1 MTPDSVTSSRQ
12 VAELR
17 HTLRTPINH
26 MIGYA
31 ELLLEDAQ
39 RPQRS
44 ESHLTTIVGCAQQI
58 LLLVQGH
65 LQVGDPEAAASEIET
80 LRAQSRSPLNQAI
93 EATNAL
99 RRIEAGQRLE
109 DVGRIHSAAEELLA
123 FAMGAVPAKVQE
135 PRRAIANVKELSTK
149 ILARFL
155 IVDDSEVS
163 REMLCRMLEQR
174 GHTCVTVESATE
186 AMARLRSDPFD
197 MVLLD
202 FMMPGVSGM
211 ELLSDIKSDT
221 NLQGTAIVMLSAF
234 DEVAE
239 IGRCFELGA
248 EDYLLKP
255 FDRVVLT
262 ARLQAILERKRLQNL
277 ERKRREQLE
286 LAECDLRRSNEDLQ
300 RFASVVSHDLQEP
313 LRMVSNYV
321 QLLQLSLGDK
331 APREQKDYI
340 HFAIDG
346 AKRMTALI
354 QELFAYSNVA
364 GGEQRREDVDC
375 NAVLDEIKLHLRASI
390 DEAEAIIIHSSLP
403 HVMANRAQM
412 QQLFQN
418 LIGNAIKYRSQ
429 APPVIRI
436 SAERDGG
443 FWQFSVADNG
453 IGIEPEYRET
463 VFGMFVRLHSRSV
476 GGAGIGLAI
485 CQRVIERLGGRI
497 WLESEK
503 DKGSTFF
510 FTIPA

>member
-1 MTPDSVTSSRQ
+1 
-12 VAELR
+12 
-17 HTLRTPINH
+17 

-39 RPQRS
+39 RPQQS

-65 LQVGDPEAAASEIET
+65 LQVGDPDAAASEIEM

-186 AMARLRSDPFD
+186 AMARLHSERFD

-202 FMMPGVSGM
+202 FMMPGTTGM
-211 ELLSDIKSDT
+211 ELLNQIKSEPGF
-221 NLQGTAIVMLSAF
+221 QETAIVMLSAF

-239 IGRCFELGA
+239 IGRCLELGA

-255 FDRVVLT
+255 FDRAVLT
-262 ARLQAILERKRLQNL
+262 ARLHAILERKRLQNL
-277 ERKRREQLE
+277 ERKRTEQLE
-286 LAECDLRRSNEDLQ
+286 AAERDLRRSNEDLQ

-313 LRMVSNYV
+313 LRMISNYV
-321 QLLQLSLGDK
+321 QLLQLSLGESASK
-331 APREQKDYI
+331 EQRDYI

-346 AKRMTALI
+346 AKRMTVLI
-354 QELFAYSNVA
+354 QELLAYSNVT
-364 GGEQRREDVDC
+364 GGDHTLEAVDC
-375 NAVLDEIKLHLRASI
+375 NEVLDEIKLELGASI
-390 DEAEAIIIHSSLP
+390 AETGAVIVHPPLP
-403 HVMANRAQM
+403 QVTANRPQM
-412 QQLFQN
+412 RQLFQN
-418 LIGNAIKYRSQ
+418 LISNAIKYRSQ

-436 SAERDGG
+436 AAQRVDR
-443 FWQFSVADNG
+443 FWQFSVSDNG
-453 IGIEPEYRET
+453 IGIEPEYQDT
-463 VFGMFVRLHSRSV
+463 IFGMFVRLHSRSV

-485 CQRVIERLGGRI
+485 CKRVIERLGGRI
-497 WLESEK
+497 WLESAK
-503 DKGSTFF
+503 GKGSAFF